1 MRAVLHCVTS
11 ARIEVEGRKV
21 AEIGPGL
28 LVLLGLQEGDTEDD
42 SQQIRQS
49 ILSIPMWPGEEGEDA
64 TIRLN
69 VCLHRSSTHSSLPHP
84 LLWSSLLVFPPLCC
98 PSRPSPLSSTCDSW
112 LVCFVEKGLDLLV
125 VSQFTL
131 FGQSKGTRL
140 NFHAAMAQDKAE
152 PIYRFFLHN
161 LGEAY
166 DPAHVHNGMFGIK
179 RMVSLTAAL
188 VYIP

>member
-1 MRAVLHCVTS
+1 MRAVLHRVTS
-11 ARIEVEGRKV
+11 AQIEVEGRMV

-28 LVLLGLQEGDTEDD
+28 VVLLGLQEGDTEDD

-49 ILSIPMWPGEEGEDA
+49 ILSIPMWPGEEGDA

-69 VCLHRSSTHSSLPHP
+69 V
-84 LLWSSLLVFPPLCC
+84 
-98 PSRPSPLSSTCDSW
+98 
-112 LVCFVEKGLDLLV
+112 VEKGLDLLV

-152 PIYRFFLHN
+152 PVYDLFLRN
-161 LGEAY
+161 LEEAY

-179 RMVSLTAAL
+179 RMVHMVCHGPMSTL
-188 VYIP
+188 VDSRIS

>member
-69 VCLHRSSTHSSLPHP
+69 V
-84 LLWSSLLVFPPLCC
+84 
-98 PSRPSPLSSTCDSW
+98 
-112 LVCFVEKGLDLLV
+112 VEKGLDLLV

-179 RMVSLTAAL
+179 RMVHMVCHGPSSTL
-188 VYIP
+188 VDSRNP

>member
-1 MRAVLHCVTS
+1 
-11 ARIEVEGRKV
+11 VEGQKV

-42 SQQIRQS
+42 SQQIRES
-49 ILSIPMWPGEEGEDA
+49 ILSIPMWPGEKGDA

-69 VCLHRSSTHSSLPHP
+69 V
-84 LLWSSLLVFPPLCC
+84 
-98 PSRPSPLSSTCDSW
+98 
-112 LVCFVEKGLDLLV
+112 VEKGLDLLV

-131 FGQSKGTRL
+131 FGQAKGTRL

-152 PIYRFFLHN
+152 PVYRHFLCK

-166 DPAHVHNGMFGIK
+166 DPAHVHSE
-179 RMVSLTAAL
+179 SLFSSYNNL
-188 VYIP
+188 